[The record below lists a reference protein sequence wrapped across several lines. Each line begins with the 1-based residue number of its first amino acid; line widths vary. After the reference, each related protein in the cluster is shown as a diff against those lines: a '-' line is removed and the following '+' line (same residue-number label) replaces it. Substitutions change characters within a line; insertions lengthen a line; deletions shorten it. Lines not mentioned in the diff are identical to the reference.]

1 MRLKILLFLGLLSA
15 AGVNAAVGEKEVPME
30 QVDCPILIFH
40 SVRPY
45 GPKDTKGER
54 RFIATPD
61 TLENELAYLRSS
73 GYESVSFYNL
83 ANHFLIGSPLPPKPV
98 VISFDDGW
106 ESQYVY
112 ALPLLKK
119 YSFTATFF
127 IYTNT
132 PGVKNYMRWDQ
143 IKALSA
149 AGMEIGCHS
158 KSHPYLNRIRKKAAL
173 RREII
178 LPKRILEAH
187 LGKAVTVFAYPFG
200 LYNDRA
206 IAMVKEAGF
215 LCARSTYSG
224 ISHSVDQ
231 LFTLTGLIRTAS
243 QKTIIEALEEQGRSQ
258 CRGDVHP

>member
-1 MRLKILLFLGLLSA
+1 MRLIILLFLGLFSA
-15 AGVNAAVGEKEVPME
+15 AGVTAAVGEKGLSTE

-45 GPKDTKGER
+45 SPKDTKGER

-61 TLENELAYLRSS
+61 TLESELAYLRSK
-73 GYESVSFYNL
+73 GYEPVTFYNL
-83 ANHFLIGSPLPPKPV
+83 ANHLLIGAPLPPKPV
-98 VISFDDGW
+98 IISFDDGW

-127 IYTNT
+127 IYSNA
-132 PGVKNYMRWDQ
+132 PGVKNYMSWDQ

-158 KSHPYLNRIRKKAAL
+158 KSHPYLKRIKKKAAL
-173 RREII
+173 RKEIF

-187 LGKAVTVFAYPFG
+187 LGKAVTVYAYPFG
-200 LYNDRA
+200 LYDDRA

-215 LCARSTYSG
+215 LCARRTFPG
-224 ISHSVDQ
+224 ISHSADQ
-231 LFTLTGLIRTAS
+231 LFTLTGLIRTATP
-243 QKTIIEALEEQGRSQ
+243 KTLIEILEEHGRK
-258 CRGDVHP
+258 